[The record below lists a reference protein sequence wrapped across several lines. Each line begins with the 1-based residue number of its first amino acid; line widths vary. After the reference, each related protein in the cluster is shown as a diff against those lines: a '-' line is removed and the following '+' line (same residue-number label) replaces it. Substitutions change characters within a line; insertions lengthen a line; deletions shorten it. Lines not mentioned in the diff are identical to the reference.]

1 MSMQSPRGSG
11 ARLIALLGAIAEG
24 GAQFTLKE
32 LCERVQLPPSTVH
45 RLLRTLLRS
54 GLVERGKGQGYRPG
68 RELYRMA
75 WLLRSKFDVGP
86 MARPLLE
93 RLWSRWRETAVLSVY
108 NPARRR
114 ATVQEVVLTPHP
126 LRFAMEVGTELALPW
141 GSLGRAI
148 LAQLPEA
155 DRDAI
160 ITASGTGPLSGRPL
174 PRRTLLRTELEQ
186 VRTNGVAVY
195 YDPAFELAGVA
206 APLFGSNGR
215 LFGCVGVVMPTRR
228 FERQNAPAMSR
239 SVRATAQELS
249 SIIALND

>member
-1 MSMQSPRGSG
+1 MSLQAPRGSG
-11 ARLIALLGAIAEG
+11 ARLVTLLGAIAEG
-24 GAQFTLKE
+24 GAQFSLKE
-32 LCERVQLPPSTVH
+32 LCERVRLPPSTVH
-45 RLLRTLLRS
+45 RLLRVLLRS

-68 RELYRMA
+68 RELYRLA

-93 RLWSRWRETAVLSVY
+93 QLWSRWRETAVLAVY
-108 NPARRR
+108 NPSRRR

-126 LRFAMEVGTELALPW
+126 LRFAIETGMELALPW

-148 LAQLPEA
+148 LAQLPDE

-160 ITASGTGPLSGRPL
+160 LAAAGTGPLSGRPL
-174 PRRTLLRTELEQ
+174 PRRALLRAELQQ
-186 VRTNGVAVY
+186 VRDNGVAVY

-206 APLFGSNGR
+206 APLFGGGGR
-215 LFGCVGVVMPTRR
+215 LFGCIGVIMPTRR

-239 SVRATAQELS
+239 TVRSTAQELS